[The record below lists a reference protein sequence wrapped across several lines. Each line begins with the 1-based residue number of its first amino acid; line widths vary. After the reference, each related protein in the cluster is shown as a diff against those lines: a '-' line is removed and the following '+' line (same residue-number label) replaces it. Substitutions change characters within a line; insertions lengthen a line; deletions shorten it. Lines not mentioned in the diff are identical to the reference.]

1 MNLSLQSV
9 APSFKPTSLAS
20 SKGLVSLLTSSRR
33 MLNGK
38 ELFNRGT
45 VVDLI
50 IYLKNCKVYFSRS
63 VKGIIGDISMGGLRL
78 GVISDKESIT
88 HCDV

>member
-1 MNLSLQSV
+1 
-9 APSFKPTSLAS
+9 
-20 SKGLVSLLTSSRR
+20 

-63 VKGIIGDISMGGLRL
+63 VKGTIGDISMGGLCL